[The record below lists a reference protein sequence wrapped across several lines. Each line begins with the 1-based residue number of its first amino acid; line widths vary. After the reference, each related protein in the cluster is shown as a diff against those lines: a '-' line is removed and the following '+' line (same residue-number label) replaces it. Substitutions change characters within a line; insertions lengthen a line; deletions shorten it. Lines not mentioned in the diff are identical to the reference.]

1 MPRCINYVT
10 HIQNLVSDFRRVVGR
25 RLAHELRLNLKIHY
39 RCLPSCTAEQKQAAL
54 AILHMLTRS
63 FPQFSDWKDLVVKDE
78 HSTVESL
85 LTSPEAQ
92 DLEKSYSYKMPQPGG
107 QKYAP
112 PALYF
117 DRTVEKLLAM
127 FPNTDPDNGLP
138 SDMLPALYSHY
149 GYNQLPDPPKS
160 SALRILG
167 RQLTDFMVIILI
179 VASIVEAAQQDFKSM
194 AVLLVVIVLNTIIGF
209 WQEFK
214 ASKTLEALS
223 DLTVPKA
230 NVMRDGVLQN
240 VDSSELVPGDL
251 VILEEGEAIPAD
263 LRLIE
268 VSQLQAME
276 SVLTGESVPTT
287 KTTEAVSAKT
297 RRIPLGDCKG
307 NAFMS
312 TVVAKGRAKG
322 IVVRTGTQTEIGK
335 VSMAINSGS
344 EKRVITPIQRKLAKL
359 GQYLIVIAV
368 GLCALVVG
376 IGLAWKKD
384 AKTTIN
390 IGLSLAVSVIPE
402 GLIAVTT
409 VTMALAVRR
418 MAAANCIVRTLPAV
432 ETLGSLTV
440 ICSDKT
446 GTLTQGKM
454 TAAELWTTDGLAYGF
469 TESQSSSPLD
479 GKIVSQP
486 VPSLRVPSLNK
497 PNPTV
502 SSREV
507 SPTNIA
513 ANAPTMTLALMVSAL
528 CNNASISHSEGFSKV
543 HEKAFDSER
552 KLMSSVWKSSEG
564 IEYVLCKGAPEEV
577 LRNCTHFC
585 EPASKSNP
593 MHSIIHGERIE
604 NQVVN
609 EDFINEVSE
618 ESCSMA
624 KEGLRVL
631 GLAYRRVDVINAL
644 QISTEENDSHYD
656 EADLTFIGLIGLID
670 PPKEGV
676 KDAIARCQQAGI
688 KVIMITGD
696 HVQTATAI
704 ATQLGIVQPNNSC
717 TAYAMIGSELDL
729 LSDEAILGLNPFP
742 NVFARVSPDNKLK
755 IVKALQERGE
765 QVAMTGDGVND
776 APAIKCASV
785 GIAMGL
791 AGTEITKQAADV
803 VIADD
808 NFACIVSAIEEGR
821 HVFDNI
827 LKFIVY
833 LLSCNGAEIFLNLV
847 CAISGMELPFGTV
860 LILWANIIADVPP
873 AMAIG
878 VEPKEMGIM
887 NRNPRDPKK
896 GVLTKVTWLI
906 VIFQAFLI
914 CALTVGLYLIDL
926 MVLKM
931 PLNAA
936 QSVAFVNMTT
946 MQLLQSFFSRSIS
959 QSVFVTGIF
968 GNKWIVGAFVVSFGA
983 MVAGCY
989 IPALAGWLLLERIGW
1004 LEWCQVLICCVIMT
1018 AFVEVE
1024 KCIIRRRLTD
1034 VL

>member
-1 MPRCINYVT
+1 
-10 HIQNLVSDFRRVVGR
+10 
-25 RLAHELRLNLKIHY
+25 
-39 RCLPSCTAEQKQAAL
+39 
-54 AILHMLTRS
+54 MLTRS
-63 FPQFSDWKDLVVKDE
+63 FPHFSDWRDLVNKDV
-78 HSTVESL
+78 HSMVESL
-85 LTSPEAQ
+85 LTSSEAQ
-92 DLEKSYSYKMPQPGG
+92 DLEKSYNYKMPQPIE
-107 QKYAP
+107 QMYAP

-117 DRTVEKLLAM
+117 DRTVEKLMAM
-127 FPNTDPDNGLP
+127 FSDTDLEKGLS
-138 SDMLPALYSHY
+138 SDKLPALYNHY
-149 GYNQLPDPPKS
+149 GYNRLPDPPKS
-160 SALRILG
+160 SALKILG
-167 RQLTDFMVIILI
+167 RQLTDFMVIMLIL
-179 VASIVEAAQQDFKSM
+179 ASIVEAAEQDFKSM

-209 WQEFK
+209 WQEWK
-214 ASKTLEALS
+214 ASKTLEALT
-223 DLTVPKA
+223 DLSVPKA
-230 NVMRDGVLQN
+230 NVIRDGSLQN
-240 VDSSELVPGDL
+240 IDSCELVPGDL

-268 VSQLQAME
+268 VSQLQVME
-276 SVLTGESVPTT
+276 GVLTGESVPTI
-287 KTTEAVSAKT
+287 KTTDAISGKT
-297 RRIPLGDCKG
+297 RRIPLTECKG

-312 TVVAKGRAKG
+312 TMVAKGRAKG
-322 IVVRTGTQTEIGK
+322 VVVRTGTQTEIGK

-359 GQYLIVIAV
+359 GQYLIIIAV

-418 MAAANCIVRTLPAV
+418 MAMANCIVRTLPAV
-432 ETLGSLTV
+432 ETLGSVTV

-454 TAAELWTTDGLAYGF
+454 KAAELWTTDRQAYGF
-469 TESQSSSPLD
+469 TESPYSNPLN
-479 GKIVSQP
+479 GKIITQP
-486 VPSLRVPSLNK
+486 VPSLQAPSVFNK
-497 PNPTV
+497 PVPV
-502 SSREV
+502 MPSREL
-507 SPTNIA
+507 SPTNISSQ
-513 ANAPTMTLALMVSAL
+513 APTMILAMMVSAL
-528 CNNASISHSEGFSKV
+528 CNNASITWMSKGFSKV
-543 HEKAFDSER
+543 HEKSFDSER
-552 KLMSSVWKSSEG
+552 KLMSTVWKSSEG

-577 LRNCTHFC
+577 LRKCTYFC
-585 EPASKSNP
+585 KPTSKSNSI
-593 MHSIIHGERIE
+593 HSIVHGERIE
-604 NQVVN
+604 AQIIN
-609 EDFINEVSE
+609 ENFIDEVSE
-618 ESCSMA
+618 ESNSMA

-631 GLAYRRVDVINAL
+631 GLAYRKVDITNAL
-644 QISTEENDSHYD
+644 DIPSQEDDSHYD

-670 PPKEGV
+670 PLKEGV

-704 ATQLGIVQPNNSC
+704 ATQLGIVQPNSSC

-729 LSDEAILGLNPFP
+729 LSDDAILGLNPFP

-755 IVKALQERGE
+755 IVKALQQRGE
-765 QVAMTGDGVND
+765 QVAMIGDGVNGKLY

-808 NFACIVSAIEEGR
+808 NFACIVSGIEEGR

-847 CAISGMELPFGTV
+847 CASSGMELPFGTV

-878 VEPKEMGIM
+878 AEPKETGIM
-887 NRNPRDPKK
+887 NRNPRNPAR
-896 GVLTKVTWLI
+896 GVLTKITWAIIL
-906 VIFQAFLI
+906 FQAFLI
-914 CALTVGLYLIDL
+914 CSLTVGLYLIDIF
-926 MVLKM
+926 VLKM
-931 PLNAA
+931 PLAGA
-936 QSVAFVNMTT
+936 QSVAFVNMTI
-946 MQLLQSFFSRSIS
+946 MQLLQSFFSRSIT

-968 GNKWIVGAFVVSFGA
+968 GNIWIVGAFVLSFGA

-989 IPALAGWLLLERIGW
+989 IPALATWLQLEQIGW
-1004 LEWCQVLICCVIMT
+1004 LEWCQVLICCTLMMV
-1018 AFVEVE
+1018 FVEVE
-1024 KCIIRRRLTD
+1024 KCIIRRRFTD